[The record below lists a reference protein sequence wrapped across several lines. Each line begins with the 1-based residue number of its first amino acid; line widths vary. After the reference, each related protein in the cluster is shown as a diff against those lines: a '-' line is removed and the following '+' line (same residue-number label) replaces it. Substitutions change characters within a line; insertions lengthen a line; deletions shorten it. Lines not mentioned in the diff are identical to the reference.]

1 MREYRLKSPGQ
12 PGGLI
17 PDGLPEAA
25 PNGSTGV
32 SPVRFAAGLPA
43 TVPPPT
49 PAPAL
54 PPRQPRSAG
63 AAPAPAPARKAPGG
77 PLLSLNQKAK
87 IGSAAALAYK
97 AHLTADPD
105 WLADML
111 QLPGNNKTKLAENW
125 RHSQVA
131 HATRTHPAGQVTG
144 LSHARNAHYNTLL
157 AHFCA
162 LAGLDSESF
171 TATMRDS
178 TSATTGETADD
189 FRQGKHALEQAMQA
203 TGFGWNYVMKCVK
216 RKHHTT
222 RLEDLTRQQLQHLSY
237 TLHNR
242 HRSQKYKTNTWK
254 PGEKPT
260 GPECRNK
267 KQSATRHQPPA
278 PDNVIPLDFTPR

>member
-1 MREYRLKSPGQ
+1 MREYRLNSPGK
-12 PGGLI
+12 PGGLV
-17 PDGLPEAA
+17 PQGQPPEA
-25 PNGSTGV
+25 PNGSAGV
-32 SPVRFAAGLPA
+32 PPVRFAAGLPA

-63 AAPAPAPARKAPGG
+63 AAPAPARKASGG
-77 PLLSLNQKAK
+77 PLLSQRQKAK

-111 QLPGNNKTKLAENW
+111 SIPGNNKTKLAESW
-125 RHSQVA
+125 RHSQCA
-131 HATRTHPAGQVTG
+131 HATRTHPAGPVPG

-157 AHFCA
+157 SHFCA

-178 TSATTGETADD
+178 ANPATGETADD
-189 FRQGKHALEQAMQA
+189 FRQGKYALEQAMQA
-203 TGFGWNYVMKCVK
+203 TGFGWSYVMACVK
-216 RKHHTT
+216 NKHHTT
-222 RLEDLTRQQLQHLSY
+222 RLEDLTRQQLLDIRN

-242 HRSQKYKTNTWK
+242 HRSQKWKNNDWK

-267 KQSATRHQPPA
+267 KQSATRHHPPA
-278 PDNVIPLDFTPR
+278 PDNVIRLDFTR